1 MRSLLIG
8 GVVFLL
14 GVVGS
19 VAVSHAQIMCDYL
32 PPQNQLQALS
42 LSGDYRYFD
51 DRYLDDRGN
60 TSIGHVALQGFTWV
74 EGPEW
79 SYSLNGSVRLEFSR
93 EIALS
98 ATLSSEGSLR
108 RYLNGDFFIF
118 GGVDTL
124 GVPFQQGLTINLLGG
139 AGLGHFRNVTPM
151 AKAVQVSQAL
161 QSAKVIDQPLSNEV
175 LKAIADAIARQP
187 ELGFVGVLEEIE
199 KQLGKPLGVA
209 GVVAI
214 QEIVRS
220 GESRFC
226 GWDASLAGGY
236 TVISPAGQTNALVRA
251 AANFATALDAQS
263 QILAQARWY
272 APFPLTGESWLT
284 ISASFHRLL
293 APAAN
298 LSIAYT
304 YSWVRQGG
312 QENQAHGLDATVR
325 FPVLPV
331 LSVWVKGQASL
342 ATGFEEP
349 EMGISVGFEYNL
361 M

>member
-1 MRSLLIG
+1 MRWTAIGVFTVVLSIGVMTQAQMIPSL
-8 GVVFLL
+8 
-14 GVVGS
+14 
-19 VAVSHAQIMCDYL
+19 CEYT
-32 PPQNQLQALS
+32 PPQNQLQSLT
-42 LSGDYRYFD
+42 LSGDYRYFE

-60 TSIGHVALQGFTWV
+60 ANIGHMALQGFTWV

-79 SYSLNGSVRLEFSR
+79 SYSLNGLVRLEFSR

-139 AGLGHFRNVTPM
+139 AGLGHFRNVTPV
-151 AKAVQVSQAL
+151 AKALQVSQAL

-175 LKAIADAIARQP
+175 LKAVADVIARQP

-236 TVISPAGQTNALVRA
+236 TVISPSGQTNALVRA

-284 ISASFHRLL
+284 ISAGFHRLL
-293 APAAN
+293 MPTAN
-298 LSIAYT
+298 LDIAYS
-304 YSWVRQGG
+304 YNWVRQAG
-312 QENQAHGLDATVR
+312 QESQAHNLDVTLRLLVSPVWSTV
-325 FPVLPV
+325 
-331 LSVWVKGQASL
+331 VKGQASL
-342 ATGFEEP
+342 ATGYEEP
-349 EMGISVGFEYNL
+349 EWSFSIGFEYSL